1 MPATT
6 FIDESLMQL
15 LSVSADIAASVGSRI
30 YAVQAPQGTA
40 MPCLV
45 IDRQDASRGPYMHM
59 TGMTGI
65 TRTTYTVSCIS
76 TRLVDCRN
84 LGRAVR
90 SALQFKRTAAVRLV
104 TVKDENDQ
112 QEPANPGD
120 QTPIYRTDLTVE
132 ITHSES

>member
-6 FIDESLMQL
+6 FIDETLLQL
-15 LSVSADIAASVGSRI
+15 LSASADIAATVGSRI

-40 MPCLV
+40 FPCLV
-45 IDRQDASRGPYMHM
+45 FDRQDASRGPYMHM
-59 TGMTGI
+59 RGMTGI
-65 TRTTYTVSCIS
+65 TRTTYTVSCLS

-90 SALQFKRTAAVRLV
+90 ATLQFKSTPAVRLI

-112 QEPANPGD
+112 QEPSDPGS

-132 ITHSES
+132 VTHSES